1 MLRRILVA
9 VGVVG
14 MFSPKE
20 LVGTAA
26 RFALE
31 NPEECELRSWVVPAA
46 RAEGV
51 LYLLLARRG
60 DTSYSAFKGFLGV
73 IGLLL
78 LWSPRRFVH
87 ASARLAYTDA
97 RNCEWKSWVYPVARL
112 FGVVYVLVAVGE
124 LRRGRSPGP
133 EPSSSE

>member
-1 MLRRILVA
+1 MLRTILLLT
-9 VGVVG
+9 G
-14 MFSPKE
+14 
-20 LVGTAA
+20 LVGTLLPKGLVETAA

-31 NPEECELRSWVVPAA
+31 NPDECELRPWVVPAA

-51 LYLLLARRG
+51 LYLFLARRG
-60 DTSYSAFKGFLGV
+60 GASYSAFEKLLGV

-97 RNCEWKSWVYPVARL
+97 GNCEWKSWVYPVARL
-112 FGVVYVLVAVGE
+112 FGFVYVLVAANE
-124 LRRGRSPGP
+124 RRKSRASTPGLSPG
-133 EPSSSE
+133 E